1 VRVLFEDGVDTFD
14 LNLIEQD
21 EEAALP
27 LVAVPGQVSIPDWI
41 IRQDEDDDLK
51 LVKKWVK
58 DRVKPSK
65 EEIRMQPRSVH
76 IYRQLYELLYIG
88 HEGLLRLKVVTELG
102 EVSSRICVP
111 HNLLGIVMYIS
122 HEMNLAGHFAARSS
136 VTRARS
142 LFYSPTLN
150 KDLTDLVSVCAVCCK
165 KQRTLDIK
173 NNVPTLEK
181 QDMSDI

>member
-1 VRVLFEDGVDTFD
+1 MAPGIRAYQFHVVHKPGKLNSNTDGISRSTQILDGSSKKEMEETAEFDQYVCAVHHRSEGTLEYGVDTFD
-14 LNLIEQD
+14 LNLIEHD

-76 IYRQLYELLYIG
+76 IYRQLFKLLYIG
-88 HEGLLRLKVVTELG
+88 HEGLLRLKVVTDLG

-111 HNLLGIVMYIS
+111 HNLLGVVMYIS
-122 HEMNLAGHFAARSS
+122 HEMNLA
-136 VTRARS
+136 
-142 LFYSPTLN
+142 
-150 KDLTDLVSVCAVCCK
+150 
-165 KQRTLDIK
+165 
-173 NNVPTLEK
+173 
-181 QDMSDI
+181 

>member
-1 VRVLFEDGVDTFD
+1 MGSPPWSQTFKVCTDNSPLTHMLSLRMTKGIIQRWLQELASYQFHVVHKPGKLNSNADGISRSPQILEDGVDTFD

-65 EEIRMQPRSVH
+65 EEIQMQPRSVH
-76 IYRQLYELLYIG
+76 IYRQLFELLYIG

-102 EVSSRICVP
+102 ELVLEFV
-111 HNLLGIVMYIS
+111 Y
-122 HEMNLAGHFAARSS
+122 
-136 VTRARS
+136 
-142 LFYSPTLN
+142 
-150 KDLTDLVSVCAVCCK
+150 LTIYWES
-165 KQRTLDIK
+165 
-173 NNVPTLEK
+173 
-181 QDMSDI
+181 